1 MVGRVRFLAL
11 KLVGALVLSSIVSA
25 GSLAQQANSDTNSKE
40 ATPEI
45 KKAVLAELD
54 KIMASRAYVP
64 GIDFSKW
71 PSFFQSQQ
79 AEVDKA
85 ENPRD
90 FVQAVNKALKQFG
103 ISHIVLSTPQAA
115 QARRERKTI
124 GIGVSLQPE
133 EGGLRVTSLFE
144 GAPANKAGIE
154 VGDLI
159 LKADGKKPENP
170 TAIAGD
176 EGTEVELE
184 VQKSN
189 GTTKIYKI
197 KREKFSTVRPETL
210 TWVDKET
217 ALVKIY
223 TFDTSYNRANVEKI
237 MKEAATA
244 KRMILDLRSNG
255 GGAVANFIHLLGF
268 FMPEGTPVGTFVN
281 KSMVEQFVKET
292 GYAPDDTLKIAYW
305 SERKVKAGKAP
316 IEPFKGHVAVL
327 INGGT
332 GSASEIVAAA
342 LQETLGSPVVGT
354 KSAGAVLVS
363 VMVPLPF
370 GYQIQYP
377 ISDYVTMQGV
387 RLEKNGV
394 TPDVIAQAPRFGEQ
408 DSAIGKAVALLY
420 RAELRDERFGKSGD
434 NPK

>member
-1 MVGRVRFLAL
+1 MAGKVRFSARRLL
-11 KLVGALVLSSIVSA
+11 SALVLSSMVVA
-25 GSLAQQANSDTNSKE
+25 GALAQQTGSDTSAKD

-45 KKAVLAELD
+45 KKEVMAKLD
-54 KIMASRAYVP
+54 EIMSSRAYVP
-64 GIDFSKW
+64 GIDFTKW
-71 PSFFQSQQ
+71 PSFFQTQQ
-79 AEVDKA
+79 GDVDKA
-85 ENPRD
+85 GTPRD
-90 FVQAVNKALKQFG
+90 FVLAVNKALKQFG

-124 GIGVSLQPE
+124 GIGVSLQVE
-133 EGGLRVTSLFE
+133 DGGLRVASLFE

-154 VGDLI
+154 IGDLI
-159 LKADGKKPENP
+159 VKADGKKPENP

-184 VQKSN
+184 VQKGN
-189 GTTKIYKI
+189 GTTKVYKV

-217 ALVKIY
+217 ALVKIF

-237 MKEAATA
+237 MKEAAPA

-255 GGAVANFIHLLGF
+255 GGAVTNFIHLLGF
-268 FMPEGTPVGTFVN
+268 LMPEGTPVGTFVN

-292 GYAPDDTLKIAYW
+292 GNKPDDTLKIAYW
-305 SERKVKAGKAP
+305 SDRKVKAGKVP
-316 IEPFKGHVAVL
+316 IEPFKGHIAVL
-327 INGGT
+327 VNGGT
-332 GSASEIVAAA
+332 GSASEIVSAA
-342 LQETLGSPVVGT
+342 LQEVLGSPVVGT

-363 VMVPLPF
+363 VMVPLPY

-377 ISDYVTMQGV
+377 ISDYVTMQGL

-394 TPDVIAQAPRFGEQ
+394 TPDVVAQMPKFGEQ
-408 DSAIGKAVALLY
+408 DSAVSKAVSLLY
-420 RAELRDERFGKSGD
+420 RAELREERFGKSGD

>member
-1 MVGRVRFLAL
+1 MAGKVRFSAL
-11 KLVGALVLSSIVSA
+11 RFLSALVFTTLVVS
-25 GSLAQQANSDTNSKE
+25 GSLAQQAGSDTSATD

-45 KKAVLAELD
+45 KKAVMAKLD
-54 KIMASRAYVP
+54 EIMASRAYVP
-64 GIDFSKW
+64 GIDFTKW
-71 PSFFQSQQ
+71 PSFFQTQQ
-79 AEVDKA
+79 ADVDKA
-85 ENPRD
+85 ANPRD

-124 GIGVSLQPE
+124 GIGVSLQVE
-133 EGGLRVTSLFE
+133 EGGLRVASLFE
-144 GAPANKAGIE
+144 GAPASKVGIE

-159 LKADGKKPENP
+159 LKADGKKVDNP

-176 EGTEVELE
+176 EGSVVELE
-184 VQKSN
+184 VQKGN
-189 GTTKIYKI
+189 GTTKFYKI

-237 MKEAATA
+237 MKDASSA

-255 GGAVANFIHLLGF
+255 GGAVTNFIHLLGF
-268 FMPEGTPVGTFVN
+268 LMPEGTPIGTFVN
-281 KSMVEQFVKET
+281 KSMVDQFVKET
-292 GYAPDDTLKIAYW
+292 GNKPDDTLKIAHW
-305 SERKVKAGKAP
+305 SDRKVKASKAP

-327 INGGT
+327 VNGGT
-332 GSASEIVAAA
+332 GSASEIVSAA
-342 LQETLGSPVVGT
+342 LQEVLGSPVVGT

-363 VMVPLPF
+363 VMVPLPY

-377 ISDYVTMQGV
+377 ISDYVTMQGI

-394 TPDVIAQAPRFGEQ
+394 TPDVVAQAPKVGEQ
-408 DSAIGKAVALLY
+408 DLAVSKAFALLC
-420 RAELRDERFGKSGD
+420 RAELRDERFGKAGD
-434 NPK
+434 APK